1 MAEMAQPA
9 LAGGFSD
16 VDRAA
21 DPDAFVRY
29 LDAVGALEGTRA
41 YKRFTYALLAPR
53 TGDRRLDAGCGA
65 GDDARA
71 LARLV
76 GPTGRVVGIDRS
88 RTMLAEA
95 RRRVAGSGLPMAFR
109 RGDLRRLP
117 LADATFDG
125 CRADRTLQH
134 VDDPRAALAELVRVA
149 RPGARLV
156 VSEPGWGTLVVDAPD
171 RALTRA
177 ILDAHCDSHRSGW
190 VGRRLY
196 GLFKEAG
203 LAEVAV
209 APLTA
214 PLTDYALATD
224 LLGLRQAAAR
234 AQAAGAV
241 TAAEAAAW
249 LDSLAATHRAGRF
262 LGAVTLFVVSGRRG

>member
-1 MAEMAQPA
+1 MAHPA
-9 LAGGFSD
+9 LAGGFPD
-16 VDRAA
+16 VDRTA
-21 DPDAFVRY
+21 DPGAFVRY
-29 LDAVGALEGTRA
+29 LDAVGALGGTRA

-53 TGDRRLDAGCGA
+53 PGDRLLDAGCGT

-76 GPTGRVVGIDRS
+76 GPAGRVVGIDRS
-88 RTMLAEA
+88 RTMIAEA
-95 RRRVAGSGLPMAFR
+95 RRRSVDLGLSAEFRSG
-109 RGDLRRLP
+109 DVRRLD

-156 VSEPGWGTLVVDAPD
+156 VSEPDWGTLVVDAPD

-177 ILDAHCDSHRSGW
+177 ILDAHCDGHRSGW

-209 APLTA
+209 APLAA

-224 LLGLRQAAAR
+224 LLALEQVPERAR
-234 AQAAGAV
+234 AAGAV

-249 LDSLAATHRAGRF
+249 LDSLAAAHRAGRF
-262 LGAVTLFVVSGRRG
+262 FGTVTLSVVSGRRG